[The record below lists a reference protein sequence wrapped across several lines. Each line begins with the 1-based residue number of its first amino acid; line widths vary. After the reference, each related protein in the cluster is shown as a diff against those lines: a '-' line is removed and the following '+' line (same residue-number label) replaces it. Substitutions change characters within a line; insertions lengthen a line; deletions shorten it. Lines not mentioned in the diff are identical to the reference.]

1 MGLCVGLGVG
11 LGVGL
16 CVGRCDGRSVGDRV
30 GVGGLVGL
38 GVVGLRGN
46 ATYDASLTTITTGKS
61 VIRWNE
67 NPPIVPSRKYRAQ
80 VAASIES
87 TFTRGVS
94 LTPAVV

>member
-11 LGVGL
+11 FGVGF

-46 ATYDASLTTITTGKS
+46 AAFDSSLTTITTG
-61 VIRWNE
+61 
-67 NPPIVPSRKYRAQ
+67 
-80 VAASIES
+80 
-87 TFTRGVS
+87 S
-94 LTPAVV
+94 LLFVGMKILLLFRPEKKELK